1 MFAVEFIS
9 FSGLQFTT
17 LSIEKRFQNIVLILI
32 CYSFNMKNEGIVL
45 KILGT

>member
-17 LSIEKRFQNIVLILI
+17 LPIEKRFQNIVLTLI
-32 CYSFNMKNEGIVL
+32 CYFSDMKNEGSVL
-45 KILGT
+45 EILGT

>member
-1 MFAVEFIS
+1 MFVVEFTS

-17 LSIEKRFQNIVLILI
+17 LSLEKRFQNIVVILI
-32 CYSFNMKNEGIVL
+32 CYFFDMKNEGSVS